1 MDRLIA
7 PLTDEQ
13 RDAYIAA
20 AHSLIGVPFRA
31 QGRTTRGID
40 CIGVVI
46 WSLRTAGVE
55 VPNDRIDYG
64 KLPARRKLAAE
75 LQAALGEPVM
85 IGRIDADKLQ
95 PGDVLTMQ
103 WGAEEGHVALV
114 VSHPEGLG
122 IIHAYANKQKVIYT
136 RLDDLIL
143 SNVYGVYRP

>member
-1 MDRLIA
+1 MERLIA
-7 PLTDEQ
+7 PLTDAQ
-13 RDAYIAA
+13 RDAFIAA
-20 AHSLIGVPFRA
+20 AHTLVGVPFRA
-31 QGRTTRGID
+31 QGRPPRGID
-40 CIGVVI
+40 CIGVIV
-46 WSLRTAGVE
+46 WSLREAGVD

-75 LQAALGEPVM
+75 LEAALGAPVM
-85 IGRIDADKLQ
+85 RGRVTADKLQ

-103 WGAEEGHVALV
+103 WGVEEGHVALV

-136 RLDDLIL
+136 RLDELIL